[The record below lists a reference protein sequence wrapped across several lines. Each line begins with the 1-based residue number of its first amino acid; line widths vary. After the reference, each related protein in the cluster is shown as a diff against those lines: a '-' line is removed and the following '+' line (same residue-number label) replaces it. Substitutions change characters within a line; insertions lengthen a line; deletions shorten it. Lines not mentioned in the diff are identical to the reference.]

1 MNSLFKI
8 GILIIAGSLGGRLAK
23 RLRFP
28 DVTGYLVAGLLI
40 GPSLLKLLNPQD
52 IESFSVISEFAL
64 AAIAFSIGSEFEL
77 KTILKIGKDILII
90 ALAEVVGAI
99 LLVFLVTYF
108 VFGQSFIF
116 SIILATT
123 AAATAPAATIMVI
136 RQYRAHGPLTGTILP
151 VVALD
156 DALGIM
162 IFGISISIAKLITG
176 SASVSFLQIIGAPSI
191 EVIGSLVLGLL
202 LGSILTYIANRA
214 KSREGLLSMILA
226 SITIGS
232 GLASYLTFSPL
243 LTCMMLGATVVNL
256 SEKSNRVFSVI
267 NDFTTPV
274 YLLFFA
280 LAGAGLDLRAFFGVG
295 ALGIG
300 YVLARAGGKILG
312 AYTGAR
318 ISDADTVVTKYLG
331 LSLIPQGGVSIG
343 LTMLIRK
350 ELPQFSGTITTI
362 VLFSVLVYEIL
373 GPILTQIAIHKAG
386 EVGGLDKL
394 DKLDKQKPDSD
405 IVLTSTENLG

>member
-176 SASVSFLQIIGAPSI
+176 SASVSFLD
-191 EVIGSLVLGLL
+191 
-202 LGSILTYIANRA
+202 NRC
-214 KSREGLLSMILA
+214 
-226 SITIGS
+226 TI
-232 GLASYLTFSPL
+232 
-243 LTCMMLGATVVNL
+243 
-256 SEKSNRVFSVI
+256 
-267 NDFTTPV
+267 
-274 YLLFFA
+274 
-280 LAGAGLDLRAFFGVG
+280 
-295 ALGIG
+295 
-300 YVLARAGGKILG
+300 
-312 AYTGAR
+312 
-318 ISDADTVVTKYLG
+318 
-331 LSLIPQGGVSIG
+331 
-343 LTMLIRK
+343 
-350 ELPQFSGTITTI
+350 
-362 VLFSVLVYEIL
+362 
-373 GPILTQIAIHKAG
+373 H
-386 EVGGLDKL
+386 
-394 DKLDKQKPDSD
+394 
-405 IVLTSTENLG
+405 

>member
-1 MNSLFKI
+1 LNSLFKI

>member
-1 MNSLFKI
+1 M
-8 GILIIAGSLGGRLAK
+8 
-23 RLRFP
+23 
-28 DVTGYLVAGLLI
+28 
-40 GPSLLKLLNPQD
+40 
-52 IESFSVISEFAL
+52 
-64 AAIAFSIGSEFEL
+64 
-77 KTILKIGKDILII
+77 
-90 ALAEVVGAI
+90 
-99 LLVFLVTYF
+99 
-108 VFGQSFIF
+108 
-116 SIILATT
+116 
-123 AAATAPAATIMVI
+123 
-136 RQYRAHGPLTGTILP
+136 
-151 VVALD
+151 
-156 DALGIM
+156 
-162 IFGISISIAKLITG
+162 
-176 SASVSFLQIIGAPSI
+176 
-191 EVIGSLVLGLL
+191 
-202 LGSILTYIANRA
+202 
-214 KSREGLLSMILA
+214 
-226 SITIGS
+226 
-232 GLASYLTFSPL
+232 
-243 LTCMMLGATVVNL
+243 
-256 SEKSNRVFSVI
+256 
-267 NDFTTPV
+267 
-274 YLLFFA
+274 
-280 LAGAGLDLRAFFGVG
+280 G

>member
-99 LLVFLVTYF
+99 LLFFLVTYF